1 MRRALRVLLS
11 VLGALVLLL
20 ALGFVAVFFSFGP
33 GRDSGVRP
41 LSPSAL
47 ADGSYRGSGSAG
59 APFGAIAAFRKV
71 EVELEVRD
79 GRIESLR
86 YLKPETEGP
95 AAEVF
100 AELSKRV
107 LERQGPDIDAVSGGT
122 WTSRALR
129 KAVESALDR
138 GGAKPR

>member
-1 MRRALRVLLS
+1 V
-11 VLGALVLLL
+11 
-20 ALGFVAVFFSFGP
+20 
-33 GRDSGVRP
+33 
-41 LSPSAL
+41 
-47 ADGSYRGSGSAG
+47 
-59 APFGAIAAFRKV
+59 IAAFRKV

-100 AELSKRV
+100 AELSRRV
-107 LERQGPDIDAVSGGT
+107 LERQGPDVDAVSGGT

-129 KAVESALDR
+129 KAVEDALEK